1 MARPSAAEV
10 QTWTASRMVQICLE
24 TMYNPMIITWN
35 LKPASVMMK
44 AQLPLTHNIPGRL
57 LSVWGSVYF
66 SAELLVSGMVD
77 DLLIAA
83 KHHLFHW
90 QKASLAQ
97 SRSRHCKVSNGGIEG
112 LPCPPFRGRKP
123 GMSSTYSED
132 FPGADGAADGAGG
145 AGSGDAGSGD
155 AAGASWRTSSKFLPS
170 KRCFTCWG

>member
-1 MARPSAAEV
+1 
-10 QTWTASRMVQICLE
+10 
-24 TMYNPMIITWN
+24 
-35 LKPASVMMK
+35 
-44 AQLPLTHNIPGRL
+44 
-57 LSVWGSVYF
+57 
-66 SAELLVSGMVD
+66 MVD

-97 SRSRHCKVSNGGIEG
+97 SRPRHCKVSNGGIEG
-112 LPCPPFRGRKP
+112 LPSPPFRGRKP

-155 AAGASWRTSSKFLPS
+155 AGSGASWRTSSKFLPS
-170 KRCFTCWG
+170 KRCFTC